1 MGNICNEVGIQLQH
15 IVMYTPQQNIEAKR
29 KNWSLR
35 EMVSYMLNSR
45 FLPFKFWVQVINYAM
60 HIQNRYSHKFVK

>member
-29 KNWSLR
+29 KNQSLR
-35 EMVSYMLNSR
+35 EMISYTLNAR
-45 FLPFKFWVQVINYAM
+45 FIPSKFWAKVINYAM

>member
-1 MGNICNEVGIQLQH
+1 MENIYNEVGIQLQH

-35 EMVSYMLNSR
+35 EMVSYMLNATL
-45 FLPFKFWVQVINYAM
+45 LPFKFWVELINYEM
-60 HIQNRYSHKFVK
+60 HIQNIYSHKFVK

>member
-29 KNWSLR
+29 KNRSLR
-35 EMVSYMLNSR
+35 EMVSYMLNAR
-45 FLPFKFWVQVINYAM
+45 YLPSKFWANVINYGM